1 MLAVEAVEV
10 TVNIMVQEDQVVEA
24 MEVLTEDLVDQIE
37 VLEVEADII
46 HQIIMAAMADQV
58 SLL

>member
-24 MEVLTEDLVDQIE
+24 MEVLTEDLVQAIE
-37 VLEVEADII
+37 VQA
-46 HQIIMAAMADQV
+46 
-58 SLL
+58 